1 MGEASFE
8 DRQTPRID
16 PLTGEPLIDPKT
28 GQPAVDHQELVAAQ
42 NNVLYIED
50 VPIFYWPTFATDLND
65 PTFFIRRVHFKHDG
79 VFGTS
84 SSPIWPPTSCWASS
98 TARREPIGP

>member
-1 MGEASFE
+1 MM
-8 DRQTPRID
+8 DPR
-16 PLTGEPLIDPKT
+16 T
-28 GQPAVDHQELVAAQ
+28 GQPVRSQELVSAQ

-65 PTFFIRRVHFKHDG
+65 PTFFIRRMRVQRKTAF
-79 VFGTS
+79 S
-84 SSPIWPPTSCWASS
+84 ARRSSPIGPPTSCWASR